1 MTQELLSMADAPG
14 TSREYETIYI
24 LRPTITNDEVGEV
37 NIRIRSIIEGMNGK
51 ILKVDN
57 WGKRRLAYEVKKER
71 KGIYLYWQYLAGP
84 GVVDEFERNLRM
96 LDSVIRYMTVKLDAN
111 IDPNARPSEVT
122 DETYE
127 KAANTAADE
136 EDMFLRHPHDE
147 SSEDGL
153 GDDDDDMDDDLDDI
167 VPGDDEEEVV
177 DGAAPPVPGADDED
191 DEDEE

>member
-37 NIRIRSIIEGMNGK
+37 NTRIRAIIEGMNGK

-96 LDSVIRYMTVKLDAN
+96 LDTVIRYMTVKLDAN
-111 IDPNARPSEVT
+111 IDPEARPSEVT

-136 EDMFLRHPHDE
+136 EDMFLRHHDE
-147 SSEDGL
+147 GSEDDL
-153 GDDDDDMDDDLDDI
+153 GDDDDMDDDLDDV
-167 VPGDDEEEVV
+167 VPGDDAVEIADVIADES
-177 DGAAPPVPGADDED
+177 APRGQD